1 MDHLHA
7 NKMKTGANEPSTAA
21 SLCLVSQKEC
31 LSKWRKNNWTK
42 AGWYPVLFS
51 SWP

>member
-31 LSKWRKNNWTK
+31 LSKWRKNNWTE
-42 AGWYPVLFS
+42 AGWCPVLFS